1 MSVYAHTSILKYA
14 STDKIQSLDFFVIQF
29 KSVNQ

>member
-1 MSVYAHTSILKYA
+1 MSVYAHTSILKYF
-14 STDKIQSLDFFVIQF
+14 SIDKIQSLDFFVRQF